1 MSAINL
7 DQRPTASRINAVDVQ
22 IVAWNSDATQLRRLL
37 DSLALEGAAGVA
49 LHVAIADN
57 SVDAQVA
64 AALDA
69 LLVAYA
75 GRFSTLR
82 LVVNDDNLGFGRAH
96 NALARDARSDWLLL
110 MNPDAALLPGTL
122 SVLLAQAAKDAD
134 AAAFECRQQPYEH
147 PKNYHP
153 VTLETEWCSGAALL
167 LRRHA
172 FEAVG
177 GFEAKLFLYGE
188 DVDLSWRLRAAGWKL
203 RFLPHAMVVHD
214 SYRHA
219 GEVKPAQVAGGTLAN
234 LLLRMRYG
242 KWRDVRE
249 GYRQLM
255 REIRIGNSFPGRRRA
270 LIGNLGR
277 SLRLLPYFRRT
288 RVVAADGF
296 APRFD
301 GWDFERRRKG
311 AFFTAP
317 QVDGMPLVSVL
328 IRTHRRPQW
337 LREALISVERQTW
350 PNIEI
355 VVVEDG
361 PDLCRRMLEIE
372 FAHLKPRLRYVA
384 TGTPAGRAK
393 AGNLALSLARGEWL
407 NFLDDDDLLYADH
420 VENLLAVARAEGVP
434 GVYGIGWEVPT
445 EVDSEQPLRYREHDW
460 LLRFQM
466 PFNHATLWV
475 ENFMPI
481 QTVLFHRRLYERHGG
496 FAEDMDQLEDWNLW
510 TRYTLEDRFV
520 LVDKTTSL
528 YRVPAKPEVAERRQ
542 HALDEAY
549 RDARERQAAMRA
561 ALSPALIIDEVR
573 SSHTLNAA
581 PTTRHLAR
589 RLAERFLP
597 GRWLVNWMLRRRV
610 A

>member
-1 MSAINL
+1 MSGIHAI
-7 DQRPTASRINAVDVQ
+7 DVQ
-22 IVAWNSDATQLRRLL
+22 VVTWHSDPAQLRRLL
-37 DSLALEGAAGVA
+37 DSLVAEGADTTLHLA
-49 LHVAIADN
+49 LADN
-57 SVDAQVA
+57 SEDPGVA
-64 AALDA
+64 AAVAELAAPYERHFASLRVLANDA
-69 LLVAYA
+69 
-75 GRFSTLR
+75 
-82 LVVNDDNLGFGRAH
+82 NLGFGRAH
-96 NALARDARSDWLLL
+96 NALAKQARTPWLLL
-110 MNPDAALLPGTL
+110 LNPDSALLPGAMRA
-122 SVLLAQAAKDAD
+122 LLAQASGDVA

-153 VTLETEWCSGAALL
+153 VTLETEWCSAAALL
-167 LRRHA
+167 LRRQA
-172 FEAVG
+172 FDEVG
-177 GFEAKLFLYGE
+177 GFDEKLFLYGE

-203 RFLPHAMVVHD
+203 RYLPSARVVHD

-219 GEVKPAQVAGGTLAN
+219 GEIKPAQVAGGTLAN

-242 KWRDVRE
+242 SWRDVRE
-249 GYRQLM
+249 GYRQLL
-255 REIRIGNSFPGRRRA
+255 REIRVGNSFPGRRRA
-270 LIGNLGR
+270 LIGNLR
-277 SLRLLPYFRRT
+277 KSLRLLPYFRRT
-288 RVVAADGF
+288 LVRASEDF
-296 APRFD
+296 APRFS

-317 QVDGMPLVSVL
+317 PVSGQPLVSIL
-328 IRTHRRPQW
+328 IRTHKRPLW
-337 LREALISVERQTW
+337 LREALLSVERQTW
-350 PNIEI
+350 PNVEI

-361 PDLCRRMLEIE
+361 PDLCRRMLDIE

-384 TGTPAGRAK
+384 TGTPVGRAR

-420 VENLLAVARAEGVP
+420 VENLLAVAQQEGVP

-445 EVDSEQPLRYREHDW
+445 EVESKVPLRYRETDW

-481 QTVLFHRRLYERHGG
+481 QCVLFHRRLYERHGG

-528 YRVPAKPEVAERRQ
+528 YRVPARPDVAERRQ
-542 HALDEAY
+542 QALDQAY
-549 RDARERQAAMRA
+549 RDARARQQSMRA
-561 ALSPALIIDEVR
+561 ALSPAAIIDEVQT
-573 SSHTLNAA
+573 SHTLNAP

-589 RLAERFLP
+589 RLAERFLA
-597 GRWLVNWMLRRRV
+597 GRWLVNWMLRRR
-610 A
+610 ALS

>member
-1 MSAINL
+1 MSAIE
-7 DQRPTASRINAVDVQ
+7 AIDVQ
-22 IVAWNSDATQLRRLL
+22 VVTWHSDAAQLRRLL
-37 DSLALEGAAGVA
+37 DSLVAEGAGTA

-57 SVDAQVA
+57 SVDPAVA
-64 AALDA
+64 AVVRDLAGG
-69 LLVAYA
+69 YA
-75 GRFSTLR
+75 QHFASLR
-82 LVVNDDNLGFGRAH
+82 VLANEQNLGFGRAH
-96 NALARDARSDWLLL
+96 NALARDARTPWLLL
-110 MNPDAALLPGTL
+110 LNPDSALLPGAL
-122 SVLLAQAAKDAD
+122 HALLAQASEDAP

-153 VTLETEWCSGAALL
+153 LTLETEWCSGAALL
-167 LRRHA
+167 LRRCA

-177 GFEAKLFLYGE
+177 GFDEQLFLYGE

-203 RFLPHAMVVHD
+203 RYLPSARVVHD

-242 KWRDVRE
+242 NWRDVRE
-249 GYRQLM
+249 GYRQLL
-255 REIRIGNSFPGRRRA
+255 REIRVGDSFPGRRRA
-270 LIGNLGR
+270 LIGNLR
-277 SLRLLPYFRRT
+277 KSLRLLPHFRRT
-288 RVVAADGF
+288 RVPQSEHF
-296 APRFD
+296 APRFA
-301 GWDFERRRKG
+301 GWDFELRRKG
-311 AFFTAP
+311 AFFSAP
-317 QVDGMPLVSVL
+317 AVSGQPLVSIL
-328 IRTHRRPQW
+328 IRTHKRPLW
-337 LREALISVERQTW
+337 LREALRSVERQTW
-350 PNIEI
+350 PHVEI
-355 VVVEDG
+355 VIVEDG
-361 PDLCRRMLEIE
+361 PDLCRRMLDIE

-384 TGTPAGRAK
+384 TGTPVGRAR

-420 VENLLAVARAEGVP
+420 VENLLAVAQQEGVP

-445 EVDSEQPLRYREHDW
+445 EVESEVPLRYRETDW

-481 QTVLFHRRLYERHGG
+481 QCVLFHRRLYERHGG

-528 YRVPAKPEVAERRQ
+528 YRVPAQPEVAERRQ
-542 HALDEAY
+542 QALDQAY
-549 RDARERQAAMRA
+549 RDARARQQSMRA
-561 ALSPALIIDEVR
+561 ALSPAAIIDEVKA
-573 SSHTLNAA
+573 SHTLNAP

-589 RLAERFLP
+589 RLAERFLA
-597 GRWLVNWMLRRRV
+597 GRWLVNWMLRRR
-610 A
+610 ALS

>member
-1 MSAINL
+1 MNAIG
-7 DQRPTASRINAVDVQ
+7 AVDVQ
-22 IVAWNSDATQLRRLL
+22 IVAWHSDAGQFRRLL
-37 DSLALEGAAGVA
+37 DSLALEAAGAVA

-57 SVDAQVA
+57 SVDRA
-64 AALDA
+64 ASDA
-69 LLVAYA
+69 LQALAAPYATRFASLRVLVNAEN
-75 GRFSTLR
+75 
-82 LVVNDDNLGFGRAH
+82 VGFGRAH

-110 MNPDAALLPGTL
+110 LNPDSALLPGTL
-122 SVLLAQAAKDAD
+122 DVLLARAATDAV
-134 AAAFECRQQPYEH
+134 AAAFECRQQPFEH

-153 VTLETEWCSGAALL
+153 ITLETEWCSAAALL
-167 LRRHA
+167 LRRRA
-172 FEAVG
+172 FDEVG
-177 GFEAKLFLYGE
+177 GFESHLFLYGE

-203 RFLPHAMVVHD
+203 RFLPQALVVHD

-242 KWRDVRE
+242 SWRDVRE
-249 GYRQLM
+249 GYRQLL
-255 REIRIGNSFPGRRRA
+255 REIRVGNSFPGRRRA
-270 LIGNLGR
+270 LLGNLGK
-277 SLRLLPYFRRT
+277 SLKLLPHFRRT
-288 RVVAADGF
+288 RVPADDNF
-296 APRFD
+296 APRFA

-311 AFFTAP
+311 AFFTPPA
-317 QVDGMPLVSVL
+317 VDSMPLVSIL

-361 PDLCRRMLEIE
+361 PDHSRRMLDIE
-372 FAHLKPRLRYVA
+372 FAHLKSRLRYVA
-384 TGTPAGRAK
+384 TGTPVGRAR

-420 VENLLAVARAEGVP
+420 VESLIAVAQAEAVP

-445 EVDSEQPLRYREHDW
+445 EVENEQPLRYREHDW

-542 HALDEAY
+542 QALDQAY
-549 RDARERQAAMRA
+549 LDARERQAAMRA
-561 ALSPALIIDEVR
+561 ALSPAAIIDEVR
-573 SSHTLNAA
+573 TSHTLNA
-581 PTTRHLAR
+581 PPSTRHLAR
-589 RLAERFLP
+589 RLAERFLA
-597 GRWLVNWMLRRRV
+597 GRWLVNWMLRRRGV

>member
-1 MSAINL
+1 MSAI
-7 DQRPTASRINAVDVQ
+7 DAVDVQ
-22 IVAWNSDATQLRRLL
+22 IVTWRSDEGQLRRLL
-37 DSLALEGAAGVA
+37 DSLALEAAGGVK

-57 SVDAQVA
+57 SVDAQGA
-64 AALDA
+64 AELEA
-69 LLVAYA
+69 LLAAYG
-75 GRFSTLR
+75 GRFATLR

-96 NALARDARSDWLLL
+96 NALARDARRDWLLL

-122 SVLLAQAAKDAD
+122 SVLLQRAATDAS
-134 AAAFECRQQPYEH
+134 AAAFECRQQPFEH

-153 VTLETEWCSGAALL
+153 ITLETEWCSGAALL
-167 LRRHA
+167 LRRRA
-172 FEAVG
+172 FDEVG
-177 GFEAKLFLYGE
+177 GFEPRLFLYGE

-203 RFLPHAMVVHD
+203 RFLAHAVVVHD
-214 SYRHA
+214 SYHHA

-242 KWRDVRE
+242 SWRDVRE
-249 GYRQLM
+249 GYRQLL
-255 REIRIGNSFPGRRRA
+255 REIRVGNSFAGRRRA
-270 LIGNLGR
+270 LIGNVGK
-277 SLRLLPYFRRT
+277 SLALLSHFRRT
-288 RVVAADGF
+288 RVASSDRF
-296 APRFD
+296 APRFA

-311 AFFTAP
+311 AYFTP
-317 QVDGMPLVSVL
+317 PSVDGMPLVSIL

-337 LREALISVERQTW
+337 LREALMSVERQTW
-350 PNIEI
+350 PHIEI

-361 PDLCRRMLEIE
+361 PDLSRRMLEIE
-372 FAHLKPRLRYVA
+372 FAHLKSRLRYVA
-384 TGTPAGRAK
+384 TGTAVGRAR

-420 VENLLAVARAEGVP
+420 VESLLAVARAEQVP

-528 YRVPAKPEVAERRQ
+528 YRVPARPEVAERRQ
-542 HALDEAY
+542 QALDQAY

-561 ALSPALIIDEVR
+561 ALSPAAIIDEVR
-573 SSHTLNAA
+573 TSHTLNAP

-589 RLAERFLP
+589 RLAERFIA
-597 GRWLVNWMLRRRV
+597 GRWLVNWILRRRGV

>member
-1 MSAINL
+1 MSAI
-7 DQRPTASRINAVDVQ
+7 DAVDVQ
-22 IVAWNSDATQLRRLL
+22 IVAWRSEEEQLRRLL
-37 DSLALEGAAGVA
+37 DSLALEAAGGVK

-57 SVDAQVA
+57 SVDAQRAAQLEAMVA
-64 AALDA
+64 PYAARFASLR
-69 LLVAYA
+69 VAIN
-75 GRFSTLR
+75 S
-82 LVVNDDNLGFGRAH
+82 DNLGFGRAH
-96 NALARDARSDWLLL
+96 NALAQDGRSEWLLL
-110 MNPDAALLPGTL
+110 LNPDAALLPGTL
-122 SVLLAQAAKDAD
+122 SVLLAQAATDAA
-134 AAAFECRQQPYEH
+134 AAAFECRQQPFEH

-153 VTLETEWCSGAALL
+153 ITLETEWCSGAALL
-167 LRRHA
+167 LRRRA
-172 FEAVG
+172 FDEIG
-177 GFEAKLFLYGE
+177 GFEPRLFLYGE

-203 RFLPHAMVVHD
+203 RFLPQALVVHD

-242 KWRDVRE
+242 SWRDVRQ
-249 GYRQLM
+249 GYRQLL
-255 REIRIGNSFPGRRRA
+255 REIRVGNSFPGRRRA
-270 LIGNLGR
+270 LIGNLGK
-277 SLRLLPYFRRT
+277 SLKLLPHFRRT
-288 RVVAADGF
+288 RVPANDGF
-296 APRFD
+296 APRFA

-311 AFFTAP
+311 AFFTPPA
-317 QVDGMPLVSVL
+317 VDGMPLVSIL
-328 IRTHRRPQW
+328 IRTHRRPHW

-355 VVVEDG
+355 VIVEDG
-361 PDLCRRMLEIE
+361 ANLSQRMLDIE
-372 FAHLKPRLRYVA
+372 FAHLKPRLTYVA
-384 TGTPAGRAK
+384 TGSPVGRAR

-420 VENLLAVARAEGVP
+420 VESLLAVARAERVP

-445 EVDSEQPLRYREHDW
+445 DIESEQPLRYRECDW

-481 QTVLFHRRLYERHGG
+481 QTVLFNRCLYERHGG

-528 YRVPAKPEVAERRQ
+528 YRVPALPEIAERRQ
-542 HALDEAY
+542 QALDQAY

-561 ALSPALIIDEVR
+561 ALSPAAIIDEVR
-573 SSHTLNAA
+573 TSHTLNAP

-589 RLAERFLP
+589 RLAERFLA
-597 GRWLVNWMLRRRV
+597 GRWLVNWMLRRRGV

>member
-1 MSAINL
+1 MSAI
-7 DQRPTASRINAVDVQ
+7 DAVDVQ
-22 IVAWNSDATQLRRLL
+22 IVAWRSDEGQLRRLL
-37 DSLALEGAAGVA
+37 DSLVLEAAPGIA

-57 SVDAQVA
+57 SVDAQCA
-64 AALDA
+64 AQLGA
-69 LLVAYA
+69 LVAPYA
-75 GRFSTLR
+75 ACFASLR
-82 LVVNDDNLGFGRAH
+82 VTINADNLGFGRAH

-122 SVLLAQAAKDAD
+122 SALLERAATDAA
-134 AAAFECRQQPYEH
+134 AAAFECRQQPFEH

-153 VTLETEWCSGAALL
+153 ITLETEWCSGAALL
-167 LRRHA
+167 LRRRA
-172 FEAVG
+172 FEDVG
-177 GFEAKLFLYGE
+177 GFEPRLFLYGE

-203 RFLPHAMVVHD
+203 RFLPNAVVVHD

-242 KWRDVRE
+242 NWRDVRD
-249 GYRQLM
+249 GYRQLL
-255 REIRIGNSFPGRRRA
+255 REIRVGNSFPGRRRA
-270 LIGNLGR
+270 LLGNLHK
-277 SLRLLPYFRRT
+277 SLKLLPHFRRT
-288 RVVAADGF
+288 RVAANDDF
-296 APRFD
+296 APRFA

-311 AFFTAP
+311 AYFTP
-317 QVDGMPLVSVL
+317 PSVDGMPLVSIL

-350 PNIEI
+350 PHIEI

-361 PDLCRRMLEIE
+361 PNLSQRMLEIE
-372 FAHLKPRLRYVA
+372 FAHLKSRLRYVA
-384 TGTPAGRAK
+384 TGSAVGRAC
-393 AGNLALSLARGEWL
+393 AGNLALSMARGEWL

-420 VENLLAVARAEGVP
+420 VESLLAVAQAEGVP

-445 EVDSEQPLRYREHDW
+445 EIDSEQPLRYRECDW

-496 FAEDMDQLEDWNLW
+496 FAEDMEQLEDWNLW

-528 YRVPAKPEVAERRQ
+528 YRVPARPEVAERRQ
-542 HALDEAY
+542 QVLDQAY
-549 RDARERQAAMRA
+549 RDARERQVAMRA
-561 ALSPALIIDEVR
+561 ALSPAAIIDEVK
-573 SSHTLNAA
+573 SSHTLNAP

-589 RLAERFLP
+589 RLAERFLA
-597 GRWLVNWMLRRRV
+597 GRWLVNWMLRRRGV